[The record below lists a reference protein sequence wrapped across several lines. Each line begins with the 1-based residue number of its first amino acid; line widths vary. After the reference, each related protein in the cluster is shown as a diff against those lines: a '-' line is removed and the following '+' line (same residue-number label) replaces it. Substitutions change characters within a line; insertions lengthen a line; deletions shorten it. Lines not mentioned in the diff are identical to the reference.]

1 MKILLV
7 YPPDRTLPTIPFSSL
22 AVLQGCLRARG
33 HETVVR
39 DMNVEVFHHLVKRD
53 KLAFY
58 ADLVQQWFEELDA
71 KDALTPAEYD
81 RYRFL
86 APIAAIPRDT
96 LLRAEDSLHVMRDPE
111 RFYDWRTFNQ
121 AFDDLAAM
129 IRFLYAASPMYDVEA
144 EDFVPRNLDSLKAP
158 LGDPVDEAY
167 AELLESVIAEQPDAV
182 CITMPFSFQF
192 FEGLRFARRFKDR
205 LPDVPIVIGGCT
217 INDYKDNLFKF
228 PALFDVIDYAQ
239 AGEGEDAV
247 CELMEAIVGKRPVD
261 KVSNLI
267 WRDEA
272 GAVRFSTLPPSYPDL
287 DAVAPP
293 DFSGIPFD
301 GYLVPEG
308 IANLQ
313 TSRGCYY
320 GKCTFCGDSF
330 RRNFRMRKPALVY
343 QDIKGIHEQ
352 SDVRFFLFWDSLAPP
367 KTLRTVAEG
376 IIEDQLPIYWFAET
390 KFEKPYVN
398 ADLVDTLYRGGGRFL
413 QFGFESG
420 SQRVLDLI
428 DKGNDLTRVDQ
439 ILENMHAVGLK
450 AGVSWFIG
458 FPGETRDEAEITY
471 DFVQQRRDRIAIS
484 VYAGTFMLGADTL
497 VFADPKRYG
506 IDVVRSETGGWDY
519 THTDG
524 HQRYDRTPLDEAFRA
539 RSDLPL
545 LCHGA
550 YLLYATH
557 KVEDLEKITGL
568 GRFGPISREMIADDA
583 VVLRASDGVVLRR
596 FGFDAFRPRDE
607 ALAAAANGTGAG
619 NGSGSGHSEPASV
632 ARADIDVAYLL
643 KNGAAYPMDAE
654 DKQLCALVDG
664 RRAIGEVLRASG
676 LAPDQARTRLARL
689 VDRGIV
695 LAPREA
701 ATAPAASVVPAGA
714 PSAA

>member
-39 DMNVEVFHHLVKRD
+39 DMNVEVFHHLVTRD
-53 KLAFY
+53 KLAYY
-58 ADLVQQWFEELDA
+58 ADLVKGWFEDLDA
-71 KDALTPAEYD
+71 RPELSGAEYD

-86 APIAAIPRDT
+86 APIAAVPREV
-96 LLRAEDSLHVMRDPE
+96 LLRAEDSKRLMRDPE
-111 RFYDWRTFNQ
+111 RFYDWRQFNQ

-144 EDFVPRNLDSLKAP
+144 EDFVAQNLAALQAP

-167 AELLESVIAEQPDAV
+167 AQLMDSVLADKPDAV

-192 FEGLRFARRFKDR
+192 FEGLRFAKRFKER
-205 LPDVPIVIGGCT
+205 HPTVPIVIGGCT
-217 INDYKDNLFKF
+217 INDYKGSLFKT
-228 PALFDVIDYAQ
+228 PGLFDVIDFAQ

-247 CELMEAIVGKRPVD
+247 CELMEHIEGKRSVEQ
-261 KVSNLI
+261 VSNLI
-267 WRDEA
+267 WREK
-272 GAVRFSTLPPSYPDL
+272 GEIRFSSMPPSYPNL
-287 DAVAPP
+287 DTVPPP
-293 DFSGIPFD
+293 DFDGIPFD

-330 RRNFRMRKPALVY
+330 RRNFRMRKPELVY
-343 QDIKGIHEQ
+343 QDIKGIHEKNG
-352 SDVRFFLFWDSLAPP
+352 VRYFLFWDSLAPP
-367 KTLRTVAEG
+367 RTLRAVAEG
-376 IIEDQLPIYWFAET
+376 IARDQLPIYWFAET

-428 DKGNDLTRVDQ
+428 DKGNDLNRVDQ
-439 ILENMHAVGLK
+439 ILTNMHATGLK

-458 FPGETRDEAEITY
+458 FPGETPAEAATTF
-471 DFVQQRRDRIAIS
+471 DFVNTRRDRIAIS

-497 VFADPKRYG
+497 VFANPERYG
-506 IDVVRSETGGWDY
+506 IEIFRSETGGWDY
-519 THTDG
+519 RYKDG
-524 HQRYDRTPLDEAFRA
+524 RQYYDRIPLDEAFRA

-550 YLLYATH
+550 YLMYACN
-557 KVEDLEKITGL
+557 KVEDLEKTTGL
-568 GRFGPISREMIADDA
+568 GRFGPIARECIEDDTLL
-583 VVLRASDGVVLRR
+583 LRQNPGVIQRK
-596 FGFDAFRPRDE
+596 FGYDAFKPRDKS
-607 ALAAAANGTGAG
+607 T
-619 NGSGSGHSEPASV
+619 ASV
-632 ARADIDVAYLL
+632 RREPVDIAYLL
-643 KNGAAYPMDAE
+643 KNGASYLMDEA
-654 DKQLCALVDG
+654 DRKLSALVDG
-664 RRAIGEVLRASG
+664 QRPLGDVVRMSG
-676 LAPDQARTRLARL
+676 LPAAAARERLARM
-689 VDRGIV
+689 VDRAIL
-695 LAPREA
+695 LAPRDDSEA
-701 ATAPAASVVPAGA
+701 PPAAVAPAGA
-714 PSAA
+714 STAAA

>member
-22 AVLQGCLRARG
+22 AVLQGCLRAKG
-33 HETVVR
+33 HTTVVR
-39 DMNVEVFHHLVKRD
+39 DMNVEVFHQLVRRD
-53 KLAFY
+53 TLAHY
-58 ADLVQQWFEELDA
+58 ADWVQHAFEELDGKA
-71 KDALTPAEYD
+71 SLTPAEYD

-86 APIAAIPRDT
+86 APIAAIPREV
-96 LLRAEDSLHVMRDPE
+96 LLRAEDSLKVMRDPA

-129 IRFLYAASPMYDVEA
+129 IRFLYAASPMFDVEA
-144 EDFVPRNLDSLKAP
+144 DDFVPRNLECLKAP
-158 LGDPVDEAY
+158 LGDPIDEAY
-167 AELLESVIAEQPDAV
+167 AALLDSVVAEKPDAV

-205 LPDVPIVIGGCT
+205 LPKVPIVIGGCT
-217 INDYKDNLFKF
+217 INDYKPQLFRF

-247 CELMEAIVGKRPVD
+247 CELMEAIEGRRPIEE
-261 KVSNLI
+261 VSNLI
-267 WRDEA
+267 WRDGKGEI
-272 GAVRFSTLPPSYPDL
+272 RFSTLPPSYPDL
-287 DAVAPP
+287 DAIAPP
-293 DFSGIPFD
+293 DFEHIPFER
-301 GYLVPEG
+301 YLVPEG

-330 RRNFRMRKPALVY
+330 RRNFRMRKPELVY
-343 QDIKGIHEQ
+343 QDIKGIHEKCG
-352 SDVRFFLFWDSLAPP
+352 VRTFLFWDSLAPP

-376 IIEDQLPIYWFAET
+376 IIRDQLPIYWFAET

-398 ADLVDTLYRGGGRFL
+398 KDLVATLQRGGGRFL

-420 SQRVLDLI
+420 TQRVLDLI

-439 ILENMHAVGLK
+439 ILQNMHEVGLK

-458 FPGETRDEAEITY
+458 FPGETADEANVTY
-471 DFVQQRRDRIAIS
+471 DFVQQRRDRIGIS

-497 VFADPKRYG
+497 VFAHPERYG
-506 IDVVRSETGGWDY
+506 IDIVRSETGGWDY
-519 THTDG
+519 VHKDG
-524 HQRYDRTPLDEAFRA
+524 SQRYDRTPLDEAFRT

-545 LCHGA
+545 LCQGA
-550 YLLYATH
+550 YLLYAVH

-568 GRFGPISREMIADDA
+568 GRFGPIAREVIDDDLL
-583 VVLRASDGVVLRR
+583 VLRPGDGVVYRR
-596 FGFDAFRPRDE
+596 FGFDALDAGT
-607 ALAAAANGTGAG
+607 ALQQAR
-619 NGSGSGHSEPASV
+619 SEGRV
-632 ARADIDVAYLL
+632 RRADLDAAYLL
-643 KNGAAYPMDAE
+643 KNGAAYAMDA
-654 DKQLCALVDG
+654 DDRKLTALVDG
-664 RRAIGEVLRASG
+664 RRKLGEIIRASG
-676 LAPDQARTRLARL
+676 LEPEHARSRLARL
-689 VDRGIV
+689 VDRGLV

-701 ATAPAASVVPAGA
+701 ADAPPASVAPAHAA
-714 PSAA
+714 PTAA

>member
-7 YPPDRTLPTIPFSSL
+7 YPPDRTLPSIPFSSL
-22 AVLQGCLRARG
+22 AVLQGCLRGAG
-33 HETVVR
+33 HQTVVR
-39 DMNVEVFHHLVKRD
+39 DMNVEVFHHLVKKER
-53 KLAFY
+53 LLHY
-58 ADLVQQWFEELDA
+58 AALVKGWFDELDGKA
-71 KDALTPAEYD
+71 ELTPAEFD

-86 APIAAIPRDT
+86 APIAAIPREV
-96 LLRAEDSLHVMRDPE
+96 LERAEDGIAVMQDAG
-111 RFYDWRTFNQ
+111 RFYDWQQFNQ
-121 AFDDLAAM
+121 AFDDLATM

-144 EDFVPRNLDSLKAP
+144 EDFVPNNLAMLKAP
-158 LGDPVDEAY
+158 LGDPIDEAY
-167 AELLESVIAEQPDAV
+167 AALLDSVIAEKPDAV

-205 LPDVPIVIGGCT
+205 LPNVPIVIGGCT
-217 INDYKDNLFKF
+217 INDYKQQLFRF
-228 PALFDVIDYAQ
+228 PELFDVIDFGH

-247 CELMEAIVGKRPVD
+247 CELMEALEGQRPLD
-261 KVSNLI
+261 KVSNII
-267 WRDEA
+267 WREN
-272 GAVRFSTLPPSYPDL
+272 GKIRFSELPPSYPNL
-287 DAVAPP
+287 DTIAPP
-293 DFSGIPFD
+293 DFAGVPFD

-330 RRNFRMRKPALVY
+330 RRNFRMRKPELVY
-343 QDIKGIHEQ
+343 QDIKGIHQ
-352 SDVRFFLFWDSLAPP
+352 ACDVDFFLFWDSLAPP
-367 KTLRTVAEG
+367 RTLRTVAEG
-376 IIEDQLPIYWFAET
+376 ILRDGLPIYWFAET

-398 ADLVDTLYRGGGRFL
+398 ADLVSTLARGGGRFL

-428 DKGNDLTRVDQ
+428 DKGNDLARVDK

-458 FPGETRDEAEITY
+458 FPGETPAEAATTY
-471 DFVQQRRDRIAIS
+471 DFVQSRRDRIAIS

-497 VFADPKRYG
+497 VFADPARYG
-506 IDVVRSETGGWDY
+506 IEVVRSETGGWDY
-519 THTDG
+519 KHTDG
-524 HQRYDRTPLDEAFRA
+524 HVRYDRTPLDEAFRA

-568 GRFGPISREMIADDA
+568 GRFGPIAREMIED
-583 VVLRASDGVVLRR
+583 DGVVLSVCDGFVHRR
-596 FGFDAFRPRDE
+596 FGFDAFAPR
-607 ALAAAANGTGAG
+607 TGEG
-619 NGSGSGHSEPASV
+619 NV
-632 ARADIDVAYLL
+632 QRADVDVAYLL
-643 KNGAAYPMDAE
+643 KNGAAYAMDA
-654 DKQLCALVDG
+654 DDQKLVGLVDE
-664 RRAIGEVLRASG
+664 RRSIGQILKASG
-676 LAPDQARTRLARL
+676 LHPDQARRRLARL

-701 ATAPAASVVPAGA
+701 SSAPVAGTAPAGA

>member
-22 AVLQGCLRARG
+22 AVLQGCLRGAG
-33 HETVVR
+33 HETTVR
-39 DMNVEVFHHLVKRD
+39 DMNVEVFHHLVKRE
-53 KLAFY
+53 KLAYY
-58 ADLVQQWFEELDA
+58 AKLVQDWFEELDG
-71 KDALTPAEYD
+71 KDELTPAEYD

-86 APIAAIPRDT
+86 APIAAVPHEV
-96 LLRAEDSLHVMRDPE
+96 LERAEDSLHVMSDAE
-111 RFYDWRTFNQ
+111 RFYDSDTFNR

-144 EDFVPRNLDSLKAP
+144 EDFVSRNLDTLLSFG
-158 LGDPVDEAY
+158 GDPVSEAY
-167 AELLESVIAEQPDAV
+167 DALLEGVMADKPDAV

-192 FEGLRFARRFKDR
+192 FEGLRFAHLFKQR
-205 LPDVPIVIGGCT
+205 YPDVPIVIGGCT
-217 INDYKDNLFKF
+217 VNDYKNTLFND
-228 PALFDVIDYAQ
+228 PRLFDVVDYAMP
-239 AGEGEDAV
+239 GEGEDAV
-247 CELMEAIVGKRPVD
+247 CELMEHLEGKRPIEE
-261 KVSNLI
+261 VSNLV
-267 WRDEA
+267 WRDETNTI
-272 GAVRFSTLPPSYPDL
+272 RFSEMPPSYPDL

-293 DFSGIPFD
+293 DFTGIPFD
-301 GYLVPEG
+301 GYLLPEG

-343 QDIKGIHEQ
+343 DDIKGIHEQ
-352 SDVRFFLFWDSLAPP
+352 TGVRFFLFWDSLAPP

-376 IIEDQLPIYWFAET
+376 IIKDDLDVYWFAET

-398 ADLVDTLYRGGGRFL
+398 ADLVDTLYKGGGRFL

-428 DKGNDLTRVDQ
+428 DKGNDLARVDK
-439 ILENMHAVGLK
+439 ILENMNNTGLK

-458 FPGETRDEAEITY
+458 FPGETPEEMQTTY
-471 DFVQQRRDRIAIS
+471 DFVHERRDRIAIS

-497 VFADPKRYG
+497 VFADPARYG
-506 IDVVRSETGGWDY
+506 IKIDRSETGGWDY
-519 THTDG
+519 SHTDG
-524 HQRYDRTPLDEAFRA
+524 TERYDATPYDEAFRA

-545 LCHGA
+545 LCQGA
-550 YLLYATH
+550 YLLYATF

-568 GRFGPISREMIADDA
+568 GRFGPISREVISDDGL
-583 VVLRASDGVVLRR
+583 VLRPCDGVVLRR
-596 FGFDAFRPRDE
+596 FAYDATLPRDD
-607 ALAAAANGTGAG
+607 TAG
-619 NGSGSGHSEPASV
+619 NVKRGEV
-632 ARADIDVAYLL
+632 DVAYLL
-643 KNGAAYPMDAE
+643 KNGASYVMDDD
-654 DKQLCALVDG
+654 DKKLCALVDG
-664 RRAIGEVLRASG
+664 RRSLAEVITQSG
-676 LAPDQARTRLARL
+676 LDSDQARRRLARQ

-701 ATAPAASVVPAGA
+701 STAPSPNTTA